1 MSLLRPETLRGQ
13 TILVVG
19 ISLLLFD
26 VLGLVLYI
34 IFSASTV
41 TVEREEQVADRIA
54 TVTRLIEHARPVD
67 RPYLAREL
75 SGSKFQVSI
84 GQQPW
89 VAAADDSG
97 AKIAGLVSKT
107 LGPLQHV
114 VAADYRG
121 EAHAPDNN
129 QASRDVTTQRLTGLF
144 RIHETLL
151 VSVDLPGDNHWL
163 NFKVS
168 GSAWDHIFSWSA
180 IPSLTL
186 MALAAMLFAA
196 WAINKPLKSLQRFAR
211 ASEDMG
217 LNILAAQPID
227 EDGPKEIR
235 EAARAFNQMQS
246 RVQRLLEARNEMLG
260 ALSHDFRTP
269 LTRLRLRVEA
279 IPDDTQKEKAVRD
292 LDDMEAMIRLTLAFA
307 RDEAAG
313 INREPLDLAAVTREI
328 VNNLDIAPGRVTVR
342 TGNTVRARCQPVGI
356 RRVLGNIIDNALF
369 YANNVQITLYEE
381 DQNAV
386 IDIDDDG
393 PGIDPQQR
401 DKVFTPFYRLE
412 SSRNRETG
420 GAGLGLSI
428 AQTIVHAHGGGIK
441 LLDSPMG
448 GLRVRVVLPRG

>member
-1 MSLLRPETLRGQ
+1 
-13 TILVVG
+13 
-19 ISLLLFD
+19 
-26 VLGLVLYI
+26 
-34 IFSASTV
+34 
-41 TVEREEQVADRIA
+41 
-54 TVTRLIEHARPVD
+54 
-67 RPYLAREL
+67 
-75 SGSKFQVSI
+75 
-84 GQQPW
+84 
-89 VAAADDSG
+89 
-97 AKIAGLVSKT
+97 
-107 LGPLQHV
+107 
-114 VAADYRG
+114 
-121 EAHAPDNN
+121 
-129 QASRDVTTQRLTGLF
+129 
-144 RIHETLL
+144 
-151 VSVDLPGDNHWL
+151 
-163 NFKVS
+163 
-168 GSAWDHIFSWSA
+168 
-180 IPSLTL
+180 
-186 MALAAMLFAA
+186 
-196 WAINKPLKSLQRFAR
+196 
-211 ASEDMG
+211 
-217 LNILAAQPID
+217 
-227 EDGPKEIR
+227 
-235 EAARAFNQMQS
+235 MQS